1 MLAAI
6 RAVALEDIRVFTTD
20 KVTPARVLSANYRND
35 EDGSFLQKQE
45 RAVALATAPSRTN

>member
-6 RAVALEDIRVFTTD
+6 RAVALEDISIFTNEF
-20 KVTPARVLSANYRND
+20 TPAKVLCANYRND